1 MKIVKEPTARMNDL
15 LRKTASA
22 DPKVAQAAQYE
33 FAQALQTPL
42 RQGVLSGDIV
52 DGIFEQEE
60 LAPGA
65 TSDFPLDFVAPGT
78 EKNYVAYTMPNAG
91 YIPERH
97 VEGDYVKV
105 PTYNVSAAID
115 FLIRYARD
123 ARWNVVGRAL
133 QVLEA
138 MFVKKL
144 NDDAWHTLMSAGA
157 DRNIL
162 VFDSAASAGQ
172 FTKRVV
178 SLGKTIMRRNGGGNS
193 TSLNRSR
200 LTDLYISPESMEDM
214 RDWGVDQVDEV
225 TRREIYMAED
235 GAINRIFSVN
245 LHDLDELGEN
255 QEYQNYFT
263 SELGGSLASG
273 DVELLVGLDRS
284 RNHSFYM
291 PVREKINIH
300 EDPVLHRKGRVGYY
314 GRGEYGVAVCDNR
327 AVLLLSC

>member
-1 MKIVKEPTARMNDL
+1 L
-15 LRKTASA
+15 LRRTASS

-52 DGIFEQEE
+52 DGIFEQEK

-144 NDDAWHTLMSAGA
+144 NDDAWHTLLSAGA

-193 TSLNRSR
+193 TSLSRSR

-225 TRREIYMAED
+225 TRREIYVAED
-235 GAINRIFSVN
+235 GAVNRIFSVN

-291 PVREKINIH
+291 PVREEINIH

-327 AVLLLSC
+327 AVLLLSS